1 MSNYDMDEIER
12 KQSQKQKKQWREYV
26 DKSLEHPLDNRYSSQ
41 EGFGRDDQDNIKEIL
56 RKNSKIPSKS
66 CQQWDAQTQS
76 YVTVVKDHI
85 KSENE
90 EMTNDPVGYERKHT
104 PKSTLPLGN
113 RDKIDEATGMI
124 LASRPK
130 LDKIEACALP
140 LVDDNT
146 SREELDMLRRPL
158 EKEEVTNP
166 KHYDKVGFGIQPLE
180 YIIANE
186 LDFLEGNVIKYV
198 SRYPHKGGLND
209 LLKARTY
216 IEKLIERE
224 RIKDE

>member
-1 MSNYDMDEIER
+1 MTNYDMDEIER
-12 KQSQKQKKQWREYV
+12 NKSQKQKAQWRKYV
-26 DKSLEHPLDNRYSSQ
+26 DESLKHPLDSRYSSQ
-41 EGFGRDDQDNIKEIL
+41 EGFGRDDQNNIQEIL

-76 YVTVVKDHI
+76 YVEVIKELDKDVK
-85 KSENE
+85 
-90 EMTNDPVGYERKHT
+90 EMTDDPLGYEERNT

-113 RDKIDEATGMI
+113 RDKIDESTGLI
-124 LASRPK
+124 VASKPNV
-130 LDKIEACALP
+130 DKIEACALP

-186 LDFLEGNVIKYV
+186 LDFMEGNVIKYV

>member
-12 KQSQKQKKQWREYV
+12 KQSQKQKKQWRDYV

-41 EGFGRDDQDNIKEIL
+41 EGFGRDDQDNIKNIL
-56 RKNSKIPSKS
+56 RSSKPT
-66 CQQWDAQTQS
+66 QQWDAQTQS

-85 KSENE
+85 NKENE
-90 EMTNDPVGYERKHT
+90 DMTNDPLGYEERNT
-104 PKSTLPLGN
+104 PKNDLPLGQK
-113 RDKIDEATGMI
+113 D
-124 LASRPK
+124 RP
-130 LDKIEACALP
+130 
-140 LVDDNT
+140 
-146 SREELDMLRRPL
+146 RL

-180 YIIANE
+180 YITANE

>member
-1 MSNYDMDEIER
+1 VEDTLSNYDMDEIDRLNE
-12 KQSQKQKKQWREYV
+12 KEKSQKQKEQWRNYV
-26 DKSLEHPLDNRYSSQ
+26 EDSLKHPLDSRYSSN
-41 EGFGRDDQDNIKEIL
+41 EGFGRDDQNNIKEIL
-56 RKNSKIPSKS
+56 RKNN
-66 CQQWDAQTQS
+66 
-76 YVTVVKDHI
+76 VVQDHI
-85 KSENE
+85 DKELK
-90 EMTNDPVGYERKHT
+90 EMTLDPLGYERKHT

-113 RDKIDEATGMI
+113 RDKIDESTGLI
-124 LASRPK
+124 VASKPN

-166 KHYDKVGFGIQPLE
+166 THYNERKMEPLD

-186 LDFLEGNVIKYV
+186 LDFLEGNIIKYIT
-198 SRYPHKGGLND
+198 RYTYKGGVND

-216 IEKLIERE
+216 LEKLIERE
-224 RIKDE
+224 RDGR

>member
-12 KQSQKQKKQWREYV
+12 KQSQKQKKQWRDYV
-26 DKSLEHPLDNRYSSQ
+26 DKSLKHPLDNRDSSQ
-41 EGFGRDDQDNIKEIL
+41 EGFGRDDQDNIKNIL
-56 RKNSKIPSKS
+56 RSSKPT
-66 CQQWDAQTQS
+66 QQWDAQTQS
-76 YVTVVKDHI
+76 YVNVIEDHI

-90 EMTNDPVGYERKHT
+90 EMTKDPVGYERRNT

-113 RDKIDEATGMI
+113 RDKIDESTGQI
-124 LASRPK
+124 VASKPN

-198 SRYPHKGGLND
+198 SRYPHKGGIND